1 MNMDF
6 LGKTQF
12 VKPRHLFFIFL
23 VMAVLMISSALIEL
37 NQSKKELLDL
47 MQKQAHTA
55 LETILLASHNTLMS
69 NIMVEE
75 IIEERLLNNANVI
88 RTLYEKG
95 QASNSFLEK
104 FARENHIY
112 RINIFNKN
120 GKKVYFSH
128 QQIHTDLT
136 EEMSPGEILKPIFRG
151 KKDTLLLGLKQARQ
165 KGEFRFAVALAA
177 RDRSAIVLNLNADQ
191 LLEFRR
197 QIGFGSLLRNMVR
210 NPGILYAAL
219 QDTSGILAA
228 SGNVRELDRITDS
241 PFLYSALTDST
252 FRTRIAMFDSA
263 EVLEA
268 VHPFYFQG
276 EAVGLFRL
284 GLSLKPLQAIKAR
297 IYRRIVFI
305 SIVLLLIGFILF
317 TFLLVRQNLDI
328 LRQQYQVVETYSGNI
343 IQNVSDAIIVL
354 EENSGIRIFN
364 KAAEAL
370 FDLSEESVIG
380 KPLEAVF
387 DPKTCREFYQSDAR
401 MQELH
406 CEISGKSRYLLTSRS
421 RFRNPDGKAMT
432 ILVIRDLTQQK
443 HLEAQVQR
451 RERLS
456 AMGQLA
462 SGVAHEIRNPLNAIG
477 TIIQQLDRD
486 FEPRE
491 NSQEYH
497 QLARLIYQ
505 EVKRINETIESF
517 LRFARPEPL
526 KPERFDLLEFLQQ
539 FQSQY
544 LPILQEKNIEF
555 TMDIQYRG
563 EVKWDRHKMQ
573 QVFINLMENAIDA
586 LPEGGKIALS
596 INSGNGSN
604 LEIHFRDN
612 GPGIPAEV
620 LSKIFN
626 LYFTTKDRGTGIG
639 LAIVQRIVDQH
650 GGVITVESETGEG
663 TVFIINMPVEA

>member
-1 MNMDF
+1 MDV

-23 VMAVLMISSALIEL
+23 VMAVLMISSAVIEL

-47 MQKQAHTA
+47 MRKQAHTA

-69 NIMVEE
+69 NIMVED

-88 RTLYEKG
+88 KTLYEEG
-95 QASNSFLEK
+95 QVNNSFLEK
-104 FARENHIY
+104 YARENHIY
-112 RINIFNKN
+112 RINIFRKD
-120 GKKVYFSH
+120 GKKIFHSH
-128 QQIHTDLT
+128 EQIHTDVT
-136 EEMSPGEILKPIFRG
+136 EKMSPYDILWPLFQG
-151 KKDTLLLGLKQARQ
+151 KADTLLLGLKQARY
-165 KGEFRFAVALAA
+165 KNEFRFAVALAA

-197 QIGFGSLLRNMVR
+197 QIGFGSLLRNMVH

-241 PFLYSALTDST
+241 SFLYSALTDST
-252 FRTRIAMFDSA
+252 FKTRIALFDST

-284 GLSLKPLQAIKAR
+284 GLSLQPLQSIKAR
-297 IYRRIVFI
+297 IYRRIIFI

-328 LRQQYQVVETYSGNI
+328 LRQQYQIVETYSGNI

-354 EENSGIRIFN
+354 EENSGIQIFN
-364 KAAEAL
+364 KAAEDL
-370 FDLSEESVIG
+370 FGLPEESMLG
-380 KPLEAVF
+380 KQLEAVF
-387 DPKTCREFYQSDAR
+387 DPNTCKEFYQSDAR
-401 MQELH
+401 MQELR
-406 CEISGKSRYLLTSRS
+406 CNISGKIRYLLTSRS
-421 RFRNPDGKAMT
+421 QFLNPDGKSMT
-432 ILVIRDLTQQK
+432 ILVIRDLTRQK

-491 NSQEYH
+491 NSEEFH
-497 QLARLIYQ
+497 QLARLVYQ
-505 EVKRINETIESF
+505 EVKRINETIEGF

-526 KPERFDLLEFLQQ
+526 KPERFRLIKFLQR
-539 FQSQY
+539 FKSQY
-544 LPILQEKNIEF
+544 LPILQEKEIEF
-555 TMDIQYRG
+555 TMDVHYQG

-586 LPEGGKIALS
+586 LPNGGKIILS
-596 INSGNGSN
+596 VNTGEGNS
-604 LEIHFRDN
+604 LEIRFRDN

-620 LSKIFN
+620 LNKIFN

-650 GGVITVESETGEG
+650 GGIITVDSEMGKG
-663 TVFIINMPVEA
+663 TIFSINMPIES